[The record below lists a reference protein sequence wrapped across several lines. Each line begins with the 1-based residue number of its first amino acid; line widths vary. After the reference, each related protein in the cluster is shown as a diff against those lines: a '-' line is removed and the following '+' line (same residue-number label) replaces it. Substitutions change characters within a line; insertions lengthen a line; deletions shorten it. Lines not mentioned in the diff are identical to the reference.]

1 MYFIRKCP
9 FLLIFFSFMC
19 SDPKLVEFLKTK
31 KTQAVK
37 SSETDVKMEQEPVIA
52 PVRLERKDDKGISDS
67 SR

>member
-1 MYFIRKCP
+1 MW
-9 FLLIFFSFMC
+9 

-31 KTQAVK
+31 KTQAMK